1 MNLINRRDL
10 IKNCGVTAAELAT
23 GAAAPSANAVA
34 VNELDYKDGATV
46 RHWRRSRTMDGA
58 TAYRLDWNGLSFM
71 WTGDGKPDQ
80 LTARYARSVDV
91 FVIEMV
97 VDNPFLWALKQGA
110 PTESRRVH
118 AR

>member
-10 IKNCGVTAAELAT
+10 IKNCGVTTAGLAT
-23 GAAAPSANAVA
+23 GTAASSANAVA
-34 VNELDYKDGATV
+34 VNELDYKDGVTV
-46 RHWRRSRTMDGA
+46 RHWRRSHMDGA
-58 TAYRLDWNGLSFM
+58 TAYRLDWNGLSFV
-71 WTGDGKPDQ
+71 WTGDGKPD
-80 LTARYARSVDV
+80 RSVDV